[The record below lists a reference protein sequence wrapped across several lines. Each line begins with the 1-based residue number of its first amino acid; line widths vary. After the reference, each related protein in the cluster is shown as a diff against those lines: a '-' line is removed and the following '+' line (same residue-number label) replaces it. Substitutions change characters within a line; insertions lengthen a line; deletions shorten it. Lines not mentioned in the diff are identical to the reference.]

1 MLTVL
6 VLFASASAPQPSPT
20 PLKTISHIHASPF
33 CTAIRENI
41 GPAVGALLA
50 NKPVIGEGKS
60 ILLQMAQDKIHRWS
74 PALVIDSDMV
84 KVDRVIGAMVKN
96 LAATDTALNDL
107 KHIPA
112 TPKTDEERRLA
123 AMRDQLRAVA
133 DIQRRALD
141 VFSGMYES
149 YSSNE
154 LRGKGNPLKAAV
166 AAGNANANANAN
178 VSAQGGPD
186 MGASIVVP
194 PISSKVPSVVSPT
207 PLPSPQGAPTPV
219 PQIDEGLAAYTP
231 FAQLFNSVTTYQLQE
246 EPLESQAA
254 RTIVSY
260 SDECK

>member
-1 MLTVL
+1 MPIAVMLGML
-6 VLFASASAPQPSPT
+6 LALAAPQPSPT
-20 PLKTISHIHASPF
+20 PLKTISHIHASPY

-60 ILLQMAQDKIHRWS
+60 MLLQMAQDSIHRS
-74 PALVIDSDMV
+74 GPVIDVDMV
-84 KVDRVIGAMVKN
+84 KVDRVVGAMVKN
-96 LAATDTALNDL
+96 LAATDAALNDL

-112 TPKTDEERRLA
+112 TPKTGEERRLA

-133 DIQRRALD
+133 DAQRRALN

-154 LRGKGNPLKAAV
+154 LLGKGNPLKGAV
-166 AAGNANANANAN
+166 AAGNGSAGT
-178 VSAQGGPD
+178 SAQDDSDTGTP
-186 MGASIVVP
+186 IVVP
-194 PISSKVPSVVSPT
+194 PISSTAGTASPT
-207 PLPSPQGAPTPV
+207 PLPAPQSAPAPI
-219 PQIDEGLAAYTP
+219 PQVDEGLAAFTP
-231 FAQLFNSVTTYQLQE
+231 FAVLFNFVTTFQVQE
-246 EPLESQAA
+246 EHLESQAA

>member
-6 VLFASASAPQPSPT
+6 VLFASVSAPQPSPT

-74 PALVIDSDMV
+74 AALVIDSDMV
-84 KVDRVIGAMVKN
+84 KVDSVIGAMVKN
-96 LAATDTALNDL
+96 LAATDMALNGL

-112 TPKTDEERRLA
+112 LPKTDDERHLA

-133 DIQRRALD
+133 DMQRRALD
-141 VFSGMYES
+141 VLSGMYES

-154 LRGKGNPLKAAV
+154 LLGKGNPLKGAV
-166 AAGNANANANAN
+166 AAGNGNAG
-178 VSAQGGPD
+178 VSAQDGSDTGTP
-186 MGASIVVP
+186 IVVP
-194 PISSKVPSVVSPT
+194 PISSSVPAAAGPM
-207 PLPSPQGAPTPV
+207 PSPESTPTPV
-219 PQIDEGLAAYTP
+219 PQFDEGLAAFTP
-231 FAQLFNSVTTYQLQE
+231 FAQLFNSITAYQLQE
-246 EPLESQAA
+246 EHLESQAA
-254 RTIVSY
+254 QTIVSY

>member
-1 MLTVL
+1 
-6 VLFASASAPQPSPT
+6 
-20 PLKTISHIHASPF
+20 
-33 CTAIRENI
+33 
-41 GPAVGALLA
+41 
-50 NKPVIGEGKS
+50 
-60 ILLQMAQDKIHRWS
+60 
-74 PALVIDSDMV
+74 MV

-154 LRGKGNPLKAAV
+154 LLGKGNPLKGAV
-166 AAGNANANANAN
+166 AAGNGNAG
-178 VSAQGGPD
+178 VSAQDGSDTGTP
-186 MGASIVVP
+186 IVVP
-194 PISSKVPSVVSPT
+194 PISSAAAGTASPT
-207 PLPSPQGAPTPV
+207 PLPSPQGTPTPV